1 MIRKTNAKFR
11 EIGRL
16 GIAAV
21 AVLRPDGDRIGAA
34 GRHEEAPRLAV
45 VTGDDDVRAVFTRS
59 GRRREVVA
67 PAASRTEA
75 ARRRRRAAE
84 ALARRLRSDGTG
96 ADGDWLLTGCRTGE
110 TRNRSRRLSDGSLR
124 RNRWLRLSDGSLRR
138 NRLDLLR
145 DGFRL
150 ANIGVFDVRLRW
162 HCCDGAGDGDLSSC
176 NRRGAHD
183 GPLANSGAE
192 EELLELV
199 LLLGGHQ
206 LSGVNGGLG
215 FVLCLLDVPIDQVV
229 DAVREVVVK

>member
-84 ALARRLRSDGTG
+84 ALARRLRSGLFMRKQTSIF
-96 ADGDWLLTGCRTGE
+96 TSS
-110 TRNRSRRLSDGSLR
+110 NRV
-124 RNRWLRLSDGSLRR
+124 
-138 NRLDLLR
+138 
-145 DGFRL
+145 
-150 ANIGVFDVRLRW
+150 IGVTCLV
-162 HCCDGAGDGDLSSC
+162 S
-176 NRRGAHD
+176 
-183 GPLANSGAE
+183 NS
-192 EELLELV
+192 
-199 LLLGGHQ
+199 
-206 LSGVNGGLG
+206 
-215 FVLCLLDVPIDQVV
+215 
-229 DAVREVVVK
+229 